1 MIALGNACPF
11 TILSKSGIDGTYTG
25 NTGNT
30 VNGDMGTYYFFCVDK
45 KIVSTAN

>member
-25 NTGNT
+25 PTGNT
-30 VNGDMGTYYFFCVDK
+30 VNGDMGTFFFFFLCQK
-45 KIVSTAN
+45 